1 MSSWWYSTRNWVYVV
16 LSRMQI
22 LNALYLLKS
31 LDRNQDYSVDKKL
44 LKEEERLRKIKK
56 KILIKHK
63 CISTLSNND

>member
-31 LDRNQDYSVDKKL
+31 LDRNQDCSVDKKL
-44 LKEEERLRKIKK
+44 LKEEERLRKIQK

>member
-31 LDRNQDYSVDKKL
+31 LDRNQDCSVDKKL
-44 LKEEERLRKIKK
+44 LKEEERLRTIKK

-63 CISTLSNND
+63 CIST